1 VTTLGPI
8 LEKHPS
14 FPNGTNVEFIRVD
27 APDHVTMRVWE
38 RGSGET
44 LACGT
49 GAAAVAV
56 VARLLG
62 DAAEEMTVTLPGGD
76 LRLRWSGSLDE
87 SSSVFMTG
95 PAIKSFEGDID
106 L

>member
-1 VTTLGPI
+1 MPAPVTTLGPT
-8 LEKHPS
+8 LEKHPA
-14 FPNGTNVEFIRVD
+14 FPNGTNVEFVRVD
-27 APDHVTMRVWE
+27 SPDHVTMRVWE

-62 DAAEEMTVTLPGGD
+62 DADEEMTVDTPRRRPSISSGAARSMRPLPC
-76 LRLRWSGSLDE
+76 S
-87 SSSVFMTG
+87 
-95 PAIKSFEGDID
+95 
-106 L
+106 